1 MGDHNAPYNPE
12 CHFLGPKGE
21 GLPVAV
27 IKTIELVGVSGES
40 WRDAANQALDEASR
54 TIRGITGME
63 VLSTSCNV
71 VDGVISEYLTSVR
84 ISFRIER

>member
-1 MGDHNAPYNPE
+1 M
-12 CHFLGPKGE
+12 
-21 GLPVAV
+21 AV
-27 IKTIELVGVSGES
+27 IKTIELAGVSGES

-54 TIRGITGME
+54 TIRGITSME

-71 VDGVISEYLTSVR
+71 VDGAISEYLTQVR